1 MIKEIFSFV
10 SMVMPFYIDN
20 MYCKSVEG
28 INTFRNHNTKVE
40 TKLRELRFID
50 FAEQV
55 RKKRESELSNIEE
68 IRSRQELR
76 SDYDKYIQDSKVDK
90 FTTFVVACGL
100 LKDGL
105 ELQERVNKYQNALGK
120 ESATIV
126 SKLADRIAELT
137 KFKDR
142 INQDM
147 TDIWDDLYEVKC
159 SEDVEDLIER
169 ITMVLQKGISQV
181 DQSDFSELQENMQE
195 LLADISEVKAATN
208 SRKEFEE
215 VSIQMKEKYAESNFD
230 FEVLPIIED
239 VISEILKVLDDREE
253 QWKQE
258 NLSLGDKSRVN
269 VHKWKE
275 RTQFLPEYLSDET
288 VKKVEVLG
296 KEADEII
303 SEGKIEDVIF
313 YFDKLDDNEKKECF
327 EKLKQKI

>member
-1 MIKEIFSFV
+1 MKKKEAQ
-10 SMVMPFYIDN
+10 
-20 MYCKSVEG
+20 
-28 INTFRNHNTKVE
+28 KV
-40 TKLRELRFID
+40 TIY
-50 FAEQV
+50 
-55 RKKRESELSNIEE
+55 NIEE

-100 LKDGL
+100 LKEGL
-105 ELQERVNKYQNALGK
+105 ELQERVSKYQSALGK
-120 ESATIV
+120 DSATIV

-169 ITMVLQKGISQV
+169 ITMVLQKGISQA
-181 DQSDFSELQENMQE
+181 DQSDFSELQENLQE
-195 LLADISEVKAATN
+195 LLADINEVKAATN

-215 VSIQMKEKYAESNFD
+215 VSIQMKEKYAESDFD

-258 NLSLGDKSRVN
+258 NLSLGDKSRAN

-288 VKKVEVLG
+288 VMEVEVLG

-313 YFDKLDDNEKKECF
+313 YFDKLDDNEKKECL
-327 EKLKQKI
+327 EKLQNLL

>member
-1 MIKEIFSFV
+1 M
-10 SMVMPFYIDN
+10 
-20 MYCKSVEG
+20 
-28 INTFRNHNTKVE
+28 
-40 TKLRELRFID
+40 
-50 FAEQV
+50 
-55 RKKRESELSNIEE
+55 
-68 IRSRQELR
+68 
-76 SDYDKYIQDSKVDK
+76 
-90 FTTFVVACGL
+90 ACGL
-100 LKDGL
+100 LKEGL
-105 ELQERVNKYQNALGK
+105 ELQERVSKYQSALGK
-120 ESATIV
+120 DSATIV

-169 ITMVLQKGISQV
+169 ITMVLQKGISQA
-181 DQSDFSELQENMQE
+181 DQSDFSELQENLQE
-195 LLADISEVKAATN
+195 LLADINEVKAATN

-215 VSIQMKEKYAESNFD
+215 VSIQMKEKYAESDFD

-258 NLSLGDKSRVN
+258 NLSLGDKSRAN

-313 YFDKLDDNEKKECF
+313 YFDKLDDNEKKECL